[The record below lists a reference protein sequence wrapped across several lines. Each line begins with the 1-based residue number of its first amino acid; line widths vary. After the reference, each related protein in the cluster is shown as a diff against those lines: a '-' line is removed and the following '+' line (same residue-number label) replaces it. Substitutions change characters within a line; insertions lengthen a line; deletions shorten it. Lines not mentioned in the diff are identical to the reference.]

1 MDHILYNHNISKEI
15 KQLNLPLWILAVFS
29 LNISHC
35 LASSSVHL
43 KSWFFFFFFYPELLS
58 EGSLLRVLHPSYYQ
72 KRKCSQFL
80 NLKIETVVLN
90 Q

>member
-1 MDHILYNHNISKEI
+1 MDHILYNHNISKRI

-43 KSWFFFFFFYPELLS
+43 KSWFFFFSFIQNCFQKEAYLGYCTHLITRKGSVLS
-58 EGSLLRVLHPSYYQ
+58 FS
-72 KRKCSQFL
+72 
-80 NLKIETVVLN
+80 T
-90 Q
+90 